1 MGPGVGGY
9 SGLALTVPFGMAHHK
24 VADAVAQALRELD
37 PPISLDIL
45 PMHGY
50 MDPLYVR
57 LVDGGY
63 MAMVEHVPA
72 LFRLLYRV
80 GKRREFS
87 QRVMG
92 LLQSFYTG
100 PRDRLAHIIARDRP
114 DLLLSTHPTTT
125 ELLSGAFRAHRFR
138 RPLAVVVTDYDFH
151 CFWLNRDVDLYF
163 VGRQEIADAMVV
175 RGIPPD
181 KIRVTGVPVDRSFGE
196 THDRAG
202 LEERLGLSHGRFRV
216 LIMGGGHGI
225 GRVERTVELL
235 ARSELPIEV
244 LVVAGTNEALY
255 HRLKAKV
262 DGFLVP
268 VRTYPFVNNIAELM
282 AVSDVTVTKPGG
294 LTVAESTARGLPTI
308 VSDALP
314 GQEEDN
320 TTFLEREQATVRVRG
335 SEGVLSAVRQLIS
348 STQRFALLQ
357 RNVRSLA
364 RPDASRDVARGIAS
378 LISRRRPSSGPTPD

>member
-1 MGPGVGGY
+1 MRLDVSGQT
-9 SGLALTVPFGMAHHK
+9 GLALTVPFGMAHHK
-24 VADAVAQALRELD
+24 VADAVGQALRELN

-63 MAMVEHVPA
+63 MAMVEHAPT
-72 LFRLLYRV
+72 LFRLLYRL

-92 LLQSFYTG
+92 LVQSLYTG
-100 PRDRLAHIIARDRP
+100 PRDRLARIIQRDQP

-125 ELLSGAFRAHRFR
+125 EILSGAFRAHRFR
-138 RPLAVVVTDYDFH
+138 RPLVVVVTDYDFH

-163 VGRQEIADAMVV
+163 VGREEIADAMAA
-175 RGIPPD
+175 RGIPTD
-181 KIRVTGVPVDRSFGE
+181 KIEVTGVPVDPSFGR

-235 ARSELPIEV
+235 ACSELPIEV

-255 HRLKAKV
+255 HRLRAKV
-262 DGFLVP
+262 NGFSAP
-268 VRTYPFVNNIAELM
+268 VRTYPFVSNIAELM

-308 VSDALP
+308 ISDALP

-320 TTFLEREQATVRVRG
+320 TTFLERKQATVRVSG

-348 STQRFALLQ
+348 SPRRFAELQ
-357 RNVRSLA
+357 SNVRGLA
-364 RPDASRDVARGIAS
+364 RPEACRDVARAIAA
-378 LISRRRPSSGPTPD
+378 LLSRRRASAAPAHA